1 MKTLKE
7 FNENALMLHADLTKY
22 PKPNG
27 IECPKCKKELM
38 DSDCMVL
45 CSYPPQ
51 KNVECECGYKGYRFC

>member
-1 MKTLKE
+1 MI
-7 FNENALMLHADLTKY
+7 HADLTKY

-27 IECPKCKKELM
+27 IECPECKKELM

-45 CSYPPQ
+45 YSYPAQ